1 MASFSMFKPITLI
14 FFAEHHFGPST
25 SNQDLTSVCVTRDE
39 GIKMEANYHH
49 FVSVLDEPDIKD
61 DVCLKQEEKMDEV
74 DPLSLVSDAD
84 AVHI

>member
-1 MASFSMFKPITLI
+1 
-14 FFAEHHFGPST
+14 
-25 SNQDLTSVCVTRDE
+25 
-39 GIKMEANYHH
+39 MEANYHH
-49 FVSVLDEPDIKD
+49 FVSVLDEADIKD